1 MAPTVEDIATHRRD
15 RPTHSQE
22 GSPHS
27 LTGGIAPLTHIHR
40 RDRSIIM
47 PTTRR
52 RRLLPLL
59 LLLLLLLLSSPPAA
73 ADETPTTLHFCH
85 SRGDS
90 FDYHLDAS
98 RGSHDCSMLGASV
111 LHDEFQHGKLIL
123 GDLHS
128 VQPVRLELRDLHG
141 GVVSVA
147 CGVDPFSLRD
157 HCRRTRGDVLSFFP
171 EGETSALKRRRASFR
186 APHDGGT
193 MHGGATHSD
202 GGGRGD
208 EGVEAADVADEGAGG
223 ASAVGASSEAS
234 AGTGDDVSE
243 ETEAAGTLLP
253 SSRSSALSV
262 LSPPEIDAFD
272 VLPLSLSAT
281 ALHTLFYQTEDVPAS
296 SLLFFSSI
304 GSEPAV
310 PQLWPILMARTTP
323 TKYFSKIVQ
332 FTLSFRQ
339 FAVRVVPLAKH
350 YTSTWLH
357 RRTGTKGTIA
367 RELVYGH
374 QMHVYANLS
383 FAITAARAG
392 RYGDRMDDA
401 ASELWVAIRK
411 MLLKIRY
418 CNPSRTPP
426 ARRYNASELATATSH
441 ETADQTFEESN
452 GGGEEKEKE
461 DAAMRWP
468 LDDFSRKHE
477 GVKLASVLWT
487 KDPLTGITRFFDRQ
501 VRLLTLYSLPP
512 R

>member
-1 MAPTVEDIATHRRD
+1 M
-15 RPTHSQE
+15 
-22 GSPHS
+22 GFW
-27 LTGGIAPLTHIHR
+27 
-40 RDRSIIM
+40 RSISSM
-47 PTTRR
+47 ALPPLRR
-52 RRLLPLL
+52 VLLPLLLLPLL
-59 LLLLLLLLSSPPAA
+59 LLLSPPAT

-85 SRGDS
+85 SRGSDS

-98 RGSHDCSMLGASV
+98 RGGASHDCSMLGASV

-141 GVVSVA
+141 AVVSVA

-157 HCRRTRGDVLSFFP
+157 HCRRKRGDVLSFFP

-186 APHDGGT
+186 APHGGT
-193 MHGGATHSD
+193 MPGGATHSD
-202 GGGRGD
+202 GGGLRD
-208 EGVEAADVADEGAGG
+208 EGVEAAVAADAGSGGVGAGG
-223 ASAVGASSEAS
+223 AR
-234 AGTGDDVSE
+234 AGTS
-243 ETEAAGTLLP
+243 LP
-253 SSRSSALSV
+253 PPRSSALST
-262 LSPPEIDAFD
+262 LSPSEIDAFD
-272 VLPLSLSAT
+272 VLPLSLTAT
-281 ALHTLFYQTEDVPAS
+281 ALHTLFYKTEDVPAS
-296 SLLFFSSI
+296 SLLFFSSF

-310 PQLWPILMARTTP
+310 PQLWPILMARATP

-357 RRTGTKGTIA
+357 RRTNTKGTIA

-401 ASELWVAIRK
+401 ASELWVAIRN

-418 CNPSRTPP
+418 CNPSHTPP
-426 ARRYNASELATATSH
+426 ARRYNASATATPH
-441 ETADQTFEESN
+441 ETADQGIEESN
-452 GGGEEKEKE
+452 GGDKGGDAEEDGGGEEKE

-501 VRLLTLYSLPP
+501 VRLLTLYSPPP